1 MSLVRRVSASPAL
14 VVSCLALLVSLTG
27 TSVAAVQQLV
37 PRNSVGAKQLK
48 NNAVTSAK
56 VRNGSLLRADFK
68 SGQLPRGSRGPRGE
82 TGPEGLRGPS
92 NLYLAQ
98 EFMFP
103 VAYSST
109 AYATQRS
116 LNLPAG
122 SWLVTATLAV
132 DSDDPDP
139 VSSVRCLLLVG
150 GTMVDGADAM
160 LGQNDT
166 AGARM
171 AITLQG
177 GHTLTAAGAAE
188 LQCRGFTGTG
198 VVLDP
203 SITAL
208 RVETITNT

>member
-1 MSLVRRVSASPAL
+1 MRPLRTFKASPAL
-14 VVSCLALLVSLTG
+14 VVASLALLVSLTG
-27 TSVAAVQQLV
+27 TSVAAVSQLG
-37 PRNSVGAKQLK
+37 RNTVGTPQLK

-56 VRNGSLLRADFK
+56 VKNRSLLRADFK
-68 SGQLPRGSRGPRGE
+68 SGQLPRGPQGIQGPD
-82 TGPEGLRGPS
+82 GPRGPS
-92 NLYLAQ
+92 NLVVAQ